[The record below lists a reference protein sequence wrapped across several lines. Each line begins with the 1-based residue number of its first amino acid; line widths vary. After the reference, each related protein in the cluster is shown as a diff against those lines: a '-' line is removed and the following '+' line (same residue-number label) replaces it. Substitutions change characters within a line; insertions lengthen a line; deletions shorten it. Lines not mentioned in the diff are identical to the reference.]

1 MPSYSKQY
9 QGGYYGPSIDA
20 SLVEVGGNWFDHS
33 DWQDDWGI
41 IHLDKGFPSCGYYD
55 PLLAGD
61 NILGWRIRVEGY
73 WIDHT
78 VKPPVS
84 YHDLFNSRGIVYLA
98 RDRELNAPVKS
109 YPGMSGGPVMD
120 DRGYVIGITR
130 GNFANGE
137 AIMIKF
143 DDWLYNKIMS
153 NR

>member
-1 MPSYSKQY
+1 M
-9 QGGYYGPSIDA
+9 
-20 SLVEVGGNWFDHS
+20 
-33 DWQDDWGI
+33 
-41 IHLDKGFPSCGYYD
+41 
-55 PLLAGD
+55 
-61 NILGWRIRVEGY
+61 
-73 WIDHT
+73 
-78 VKPPVS
+78 KPPVS